1 MHCNGH
7 CRLAK
12 ELKQQEKSAEI
23 PFTSFKEK
31 NEIVQ
36 YIELEEPFSFSNF
49 LSIKISWFLN
59 HSSNPK
65 DIFRQ
70 YSIHQLYNLFFNF
83 LFRNLSI

>member
-36 YIELEEPFSFSNF
+36 YFELEEPFSFSEFFTDQIFVVFKPF
-49 LSIKISWFLN
+49 LEPEGYFQT
-59 HSSNPK
+59 
-65 DIFRQ
+65 IF
-70 YSIHQLYNLFFNF
+70 HPPAV
-83 LFRNLSI
+83 